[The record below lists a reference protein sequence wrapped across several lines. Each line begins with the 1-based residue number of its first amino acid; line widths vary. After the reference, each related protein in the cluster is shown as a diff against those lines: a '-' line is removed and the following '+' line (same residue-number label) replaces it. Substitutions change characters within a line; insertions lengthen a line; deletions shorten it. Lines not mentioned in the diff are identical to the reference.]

1 MSPERTPSSVLAT
14 AEGVR
19 SASGVREAMREEIVS
34 GRLAPG
40 DRLPTHVDLARH
52 FGVSNVTIQNGL
64 NQLAG
69 DGFIEI
75 RPRVGSFVVQH
86 PPHLRNIA
94 LVFPFEP
101 AAPPARWNWS
111 RYYQTLTMAAR
122 EVQSDLGRRLI
133 PFHGID
139 FDTDSEDRRR
149 LLRHIER
156 RQLAGL
162 IFANPSGMLEDTPIV
177 DDPHLGRVELA
188 LEGEAD
194 WPVINLDSRRWFEL
208 ALDRLAE
215 RGRRRVAI
223 LLHRFVRNKF
233 FRADAFDRSL
243 AERDMRCPPYWRQA
257 IDWHDPEAA
266 SHCVQ
271 LLMRG
276 PVEERPEALLVADDN
291 LMEGVSAGLVR
302 AGAQVPEEVEVVAR
316 ANFPVPAEPALPFR
330 LLGYDMRDVL
340 RRAVD
345 LIDRQR
351 RGDEAE
357 KESRFPPV
365 WREGSGQRSGHV
377 PRKQLTSV

>member
-1 MSPERTPSSVLAT
+1 
-14 AEGVR
+14 
-19 SASGVREAMREEIVS
+19 MRREIVS

-75 RPRVGSFVVQH
+75 RPRVGSFVVEH
-86 PPHLRNIA
+86 PPHVRNIA
-94 LVFPFEP
+94 LVFPFDP

-122 EVQSDLGRRLI
+122 EVQSELDRRLM
-133 PFHGID
+133 PFHGVD
-139 FDTDSEDRRR
+139 FDSNSEDRRQ
-149 LLRHIER
+149 LLRQIER
-156 RQLAGL
+156 RQLAGI
-162 IFANPSGMLEDTPIV
+162 IFANPSEMFEDTPIV
-177 DDPHLGRVELA
+177 DDRHLARVELA
-188 LEGEAD
+188 LGGAAD

-208 ALDRLAE
+208 ALDRLAR

-233 FRADAFDRSL
+233 FQAHAFDPSL

-291 LMEGVSAGLVR
+291 LIDGVSAGLVR

-316 ANFPVPAEPALPFR
+316 ANFPVPAQPALPFR

-340 RRAVD
+340 RRAVE

-351 RGDEAE
+351 RGDETE
-357 KESRFPPV
+357 NEVRFPPV
-365 WREGSGQRSGHV
+365 WRERAGQRSGQV
-377 PRKQLTSV
+377 RPKQMMSV